1 MCPPPQVGQ
10 GSLFQNALLL
20 SGYVLASGLPISFNP
35 LQYVFSWKNRNK
47 EELPNSSPNNYVLI
61 FKGGYHSLGPV
72 STLTKRKDFFSENE
86 FIFKFEI

>member
-1 MCPPPQVGQ
+1 
-10 GSLFQNALLL
+10 
-20 SGYVLASGLPISFNP
+20 
-35 LQYVFSWKNRNK
+35 
-47 EELPNSSPNNYVLI
+47 LPNSSPNNYVLI